1 MIRFNQYML
10 ILKHDQNVWFL
21 RFPEVL
27 NFDLY
32 PNICWCMYILLM
44 MSIDFVDD
52 DSNDHTSH
60 SWVH

>member
-32 PNICWCMYILLM
+32 PNMLVHVY
-44 MSIDFVDD
+44 SVDD
-52 DSNDHTSH
+52 
-60 SWVH
+60 VH